1 MKTDNSSIRESIQL
15 LDLEALDKYNKLIE
29 TTEEA
34 ILTKIRVRDGEE
46 NLERRRRLLHSFLF
60 LLLVFASL
68 SISVY
73 HFYS

>member
-1 MKTDNSSIRESIQL
+1 MKTDNSSIKESIQL

-34 ILTKIRVRDGEE
+34 IRTKIRVRDGEE

-60 LLLVFASL
+60 FLLVFVSL

-73 HFYS
+73 HFYR